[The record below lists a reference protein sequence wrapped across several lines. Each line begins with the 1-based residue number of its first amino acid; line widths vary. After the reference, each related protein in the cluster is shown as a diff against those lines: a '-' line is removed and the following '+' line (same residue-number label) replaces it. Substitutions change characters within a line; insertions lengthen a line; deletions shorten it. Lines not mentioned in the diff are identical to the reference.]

1 MYQVEMNDKIE
12 QRHAAID
19 QQRTGDPVVALL
31 SRGQDKEEAAKRE
44 EREEKRR
51 RIFVDVEKGK

>member
-1 MYQVEMNDKIE
+1 MNDKIE